1 MYLEEFYDYK
11 NRLIKEIITD
21 DDMVDLID
29 PNHTVDDPFDM
40 IYENI
45 NPYEFYPETIEKGR
59 VYLCCDVDVFSTG
72 DRPYYTLTLY
82 IWVFAHKSLLK
93 VPEGGVRT
101 DKICAAIDRKINGSR
116 YYGQGRLELNSS
128 KRFAPMADYAGKML
142 TYRATDVNKLSMI
155 NNDTPANR
163 KTDR

>member
-1 MYLEEFYDYK
+1 MFLDEFFDYK
-11 NRLIKEIITD
+11 NRLIKDLLTD
-21 DDMVDLID
+21 DEIVKLLD
-29 PNHTVDDPFDM
+29 PNGMYPDPRQMVYDTV
-40 IYENI
+40 
-45 NPYEFYPETIEKGR
+45 NPYEFYPETIEKGK

-72 DRPYYTLTLY
+72 DRPYYTLSLY
-82 IWVFAHKSLLK
+82 VWVFCHKSLLQ

-101 DKICAAIDRKINGSR
+101 DKICAAVDRKINGSR

-142 TYRATDVNKLSMI
+142 TYRATDVNKLSML
-155 NNDTPANR
+155 NNEKPANR